1 MNAKEAV
8 SRRIQALCAE
18 RDMAINALAN
28 RCGVA
33 PSTIYSMLNT
43 KSKNPGVVSIQ
54 KICDGLEISLR
65 EFLTPQFLMI
75 WTGDKMI
82 STGRAQFRARPV
94 CAFITRRSKGVAPA
108 SGIWYNQVKKGAYG
122 KKLPCCERFCR
133 RRGYYK

>member
-18 RDMAINALAN
+18 RDMAINALEN
-28 RCGVA
+28 RCGAA

-43 KSKNPGVVSIQ
+43 KSKDPGVVSIQ

-65 EFLTPQFLMI
+65 EFLTAQFLMI

-108 SGIWYNQVKKGAYG
+108 SGIWYNQAKKGAYG
-122 KKLPCCERFCR
+122 KKLPCCERFFR